1 MEGVSV
7 ASCLRSSGYGGCDRP
22 CKEHRYPLSCLKT
35 ALPLW
40 TPFARTRCCFR
51 CCVQQWMSQFALDAN
66 EAHWMNFARHGGGIN
81 ESTRVWMPW
90 YVQPHHTGEVILGDM
105 SAALLSHGN
114 VIGMPGL
121 RTTLQFVRRPVV
133 QHAPLADRGAKAVNA
148 PPSMA
153 PRMLLHSNSASG
165 VSLLLRRAR
174 EHSARFALT
183 LISRDD
189 VRIPNDAARRA
200 WREVILASQRA
211 GIRRPTWYVQN
222 VAHEEP
228 GVRPFPIGVAQPNEL
243 AAFLER
249 AGGLEARVAQ
259 RDTLLACGLM
269 QLDLP
274 SRKRAVA
281 TMKRNGFEC
290 DNARDADLVLAKR
303 VAGTATLSPQ
313 RRRAWLYYSAMTRA
327 KFVLSPEG
335 HGRDCF
341 RTWEA
346 LALGAIPVLRVV
358 PNASEMDAAKFAG
371 LPIVWVHRWKEV
383 TRPLLTRR
391 WQELRSDAQKSSYS
405 ASRAFFPHWLAEL
418 LGPLSDRA

>member
-1 MEGVSV
+1 MPSAADGVSV
-7 ASCLRSSGYGGCDRP
+7 ASCLRSSGYGGCSRP
-22 CKEHRYPLSCLKT
+22 CKDHRYPLSCLKT

-40 TPFARTRCCFR
+40 TPFAHTRCCFR
-51 CCVQQWMSQFALDAN
+51 CCVQQWMSQSALGAN
-66 EAHWMNFARHGGGIN
+66 EAHWMNFAQHGGGIN

-90 YVQPHHTGEVILGDM
+90 YVQPHDKGEVLLGDM

-121 RTTLQFVRRPVV
+121 RTTLQFVRQTGPMV
-133 QHAPLADRGAKAVNA
+133 QHARLADRATAINT
-148 PPSMA
+148 SMA
-153 PRMLLHSNSASG
+153 PPMVLHSNSVSG

-174 EHSARFALT
+174 ELSARFALT

-222 VAHEEP
+222 VAHAEP

-313 RRRAWLYYSAMTRA
+313 RLRAWLYYSALTRT

-383 TRPLLTRR
+383 TRSLLVRR
-391 WQELRSDAQKSSYS
+391 WQELRSDPQKFS
-405 ASRAFFPHWLAEL
+405 ASGAFFPHWLAEI
-418 LGPLSDRA
+418 LGDRT